1 LSKLEQG
8 FGWRAAERRYVLTDE
23 NVRPHQPAASLKDNI
38 MLWLTTV
45 AAFLG
50 SLVAG
55 VLALFLFSQRDHIR
69 EALITPAHKRMESRT
84 LARIEVELLT
94 TDAPFIN
101 EITLTENVSRYGA
114 RVVTKTQWRLSDDV
128 DVKLHREGL
137 SNRARIAYCKRLKG
151 EAFAIGLQFSLPV
164 VNWMV

>member
-1 LSKLEQG
+1 VGTACASTNRQ
-8 FGWRAAERRYVLTDE
+8 RPPPSCRIAEV
-23 NVRPHQPAASLKDNI
+23 NI
-38 MLWLTTV
+38 VLWLTTV

-101 EITLTENVSRYGA
+101 EVTLTENVSRYGA
-114 RVVTKTQWRLSDDV
+114 RVVTKTQWRPSDDV
-128 DVKLHREGL
+128 DVKLRREGL
-137 SNRARIAYCKRLKG
+137 SNRARITYCKRLKG
-151 EAFAIGLQFSLPV
+151 EAFAIGLQFSSPV
-164 VNWMV
+164 ASWMA

>member
-1 LSKLEQG
+1 
-8 FGWRAAERRYVLTDE
+8 
-23 NVRPHQPAASLKDNI
+23 
-38 MLWLTTV
+38 MLWVITV

-50 SLVAG
+50 TLVAG
-55 VLALFLFSQRDHIR
+55 ALAVYLFHQREHIR
-69 EALITPAHKRMESRT
+69 EALRTPAQKRMESRT
-84 LARIEVELLT
+84 LAQIEVELLT

-128 DVKLHREGL
+128 DVKLRKEGL
-137 SNRARIAYCKRLKG
+137 CNRARIAYCKPLKGG
-151 EAFAIGLQFSLPV
+151 EAFAIGLAIFLTR

>member
-1 LSKLEQG
+1 
-8 FGWRAAERRYVLTDE
+8 
-23 NVRPHQPAASLKDNI
+23 
-38 MLWLTTV
+38 MLWLITV

-50 SLVAG
+50 TVLAG
-55 VLALFLFSQRDHIR
+55 VFAFFLFSQRDRIR
-69 EALITPAHKRMESRT
+69 EALRTPLQKRVESRT
-84 LARIEVELLT
+84 LARVEVELLT
-94 TDAPFIN
+94 TDAPFTN

-128 DVKLHREGL
+128 DVKLRREGL
-137 SNRARIAYCKRLKG
+137 CNRARIAYCKPLKG

>member
-1 LSKLEQG
+1 
-8 FGWRAAERRYVLTDE
+8 VLW
-23 NVRPHQPAASLKDNI
+23 VI
-38 MLWLTTV
+38 TV

-50 SLVAG
+50 TLVAG
-55 VLALFLFSQRDHIR
+55 ALALFLFSQRDRIR
-69 EALITPAHKRMESRT
+69 EALRTPAQKRMESRT
-84 LARIEVELLT
+84 LARMEVELLT

-128 DVKLHREGL
+128 DVKLRREGL
-137 SNRARIAYCKRLKG
+137 CNRARIAYCKPLKGG
-151 EAFAIGLQFSLPV
+151 EAFAIGLQFSLPG